1 MGLAEIERKAFDL
14 MATSIRKYK
23 LLNVW
28 KSEGKT
34 IKLPFRREAEPNT
47 LVVFSRE
54 VEVPNDGLKWF
65 LKVSMEGNALVK
77 LDGKAYG
84 TIDDIHTYIPIRPG
98 KHKLE
103 LIVSP
108 LTMFGYHKWR
118 IKIDYAMLVGIM
130 WEPYVLAQRL
140 LDIVS
145 FIEVVQED
153 DLKEAL
159 MKGLS
164 DILIRVKSV
173 PSIKQITLLR
183 MLLYDGGLGI
193 KELKIGRFDVREIR
207 PDYMFLS
214 AVYGVGIMKGKV
226 EDIAQP
232 KREHYLKEIDR
243 TLEEL
248 EDALTR
254 LRRAF
259 PKIGKAYAFAHSHI
273 DAAWLWRYAE
283 TKQKILRTFSTI
295 ERLMRR
301 YGVTYIQSSAQYYE
315 WLEEL
320 DKELFE
326 KVKKY
331 IREGKWILAGGMWVE
346 SDVQLIDG
354 ESLVRQFLYGQRYF
368 LEKFGRIAKMGW
380 LPDTFGFS
388 ASLPQIM
395 KKSGIEVFATY
406 KLLWNERNEFPYHA
420 FIWKGIDGTEI
431 PVHLMMSYKSSMTA
445 KSLYK
450 QWKRYKNKYEVPFLL
465 YAYGYGD
472 GGGGI
477 TWEMVEMMKHMN
489 KVPHIPKIVKGY
501 EDEYI
506 AELKSCIDKTPT
518 WEGELY
524 VEVHR
529 GTYTTNLKM
538 KKYMA
543 DAESVLR
550 SAEIWSTIA
559 EMLGLSR
566 YPKEKLEKLWKR
578 VLLHQFHDVLPGSS
592 IKEVYDEAIEDLK
605 KVIREA
611 EEIIHSVLERIAEN
625 ALVFND
631 LPWERR
637 EVVEVNG
644 KYYLLEAPPL
654 GWKAFEPIEVK
665 EGIKVKAKGDKIVL
679 ENEYLRAVINKDGE
693 LISLYDK
700 ENKREALRSTSNILM
715 AHIDTPG
722 MWDAWDINEDFLI
735 QGEKLKTLGE
745 ARVVYQSPLIAVI
758 KVVKGYGSSRVTQFI
773 KLRKES
779 KLLEFETEVDWKDKE
794 ILLKAW
800 FNFNTHNWSSFYDIP
815 YGVIE
820 RPAVRNTP
828 WEQAKFEVPAL
839 RWADVCDGDYGVAII
854 CTSRHGYTNW
864 DSKIGLSLLKSPIY
878 PNPWSDLGEGEFSYY
893 IYPHKGDWFEG
904 EVYKRAREVW
914 SRLRVVKA
922 RRVEGKADGEERIY
936 VETEKAEKKAEEFKF
951 GGELSKK
958 VPEVWITEREKA
970 ERKVKDFSFMRTDA
984 VVGALKKAE
993 DGNGYIL
1000 RLYNPSKEE
1009 LEVELP
1015 REGIEMDM
1023 IELKELGKVGRE
1035 VKLKP
1040 FEIKTIR
1047 IS

>member
-1 MGLAEIERKAFDL
+1 MMGLAEIERKAFDL
-14 MATSIRKYK
+14 MATSIRKHAF
-23 LLNVW
+23 LEEW
-28 KSEGKT
+28 EFEGRT
-34 IKLPFRREAEPNT
+34 VRLPFQEDAEPKT
-47 LVVFSRE
+47 LFVFSRE
-54 VEVPNDGLKWF
+54 IMVPGDGLKWF
-65 LKVSMEGNALVK
+65 LKVSMEGNALVR
-77 LDGKAYG
+77 LDGTAYG
-84 TIDDIHTYIPIRPG
+84 TIDDIHTYIPVRPG
-98 KHKLE
+98 KHRIE

-118 IKIDYAMLVGIM
+118 IKIDYAALIGIM

-140 LDIVS
+140 LDLVS
-145 FIEVVQED
+145 FIEVAGEGE
-153 DLKEAL
+153 LKDAL
-159 MKGLS
+159 MKELS
-164 DILIRVKSV
+164 GILIGVKSV

-183 MLLYDGGLGI
+183 MLLHDGGAGI
-193 KELKIGRFDVREIR
+193 KELKIGRFDVRDVR

-214 AVYGVGIMKGKV
+214 AVYGIGCMKGRV
-226 EDIAQP
+226 EDTQKP
-232 KREHYLKEIDR
+232 GREPYLMEVEKIER
-243 TLEEL
+243 EL
-248 EDALTR
+248 EKALAR
-254 LRRAF
+254 VRKAF
-259 PKIGKAYAFAHSHI
+259 PKTGKAYAFAHSHI
-273 DAAWLWRYAE
+273 DAAWLWTYAE
-283 TKQKILRTFSTI
+283 TKQKILRTFSTV

-301 YGVTYIQSSAQYYE
+301 YGITYIQSSAQYYE

-320 DKELFE
+320 DRELFE
-326 KVKKY
+326 KVRRY
-331 IREGKWILAGGMWVE
+331 VGEGKWILAGGMWVE

-368 LEKFGRIAKMGW
+368 LEKFGRIAKIGW

-388 ASLPQIM
+388 ASLPQIL

-420 FIWKGIDGTEI
+420 FIWRGIDGTEV

-489 KVPHIPKIVKGY
+489 KVPHIPRIIRGH
-501 EDEYI
+501 EEEYVS
-506 AELKSCIDKTPT
+506 ELKACRDRMPT

-550 SAEIWSTIA
+550 SAEIWSSMA
-559 EMLGLSR
+559 EMLGLLD

-592 IKEVYDEAIEDLK
+592 IREVYDEAIEDLK
-605 KVIREA
+605 DVIREA
-611 EEIIHSVLERIAEN
+611 EEIIQSSMRSIAGKEGSS
-625 ALVFND
+625 LVFND
-631 LPWERR
+631 LPWDRR

-644 KYYLLEAPPL
+644 EYYLLEAPPM
-654 GWKAFEPIEVK
+654 GWRSFEPMNAG
-665 EGIKVKAKGDKIVL
+665 EGVKAREEDGNIIL
-679 ENEYLRAVINKDGE
+679 ENEHLRAVLNRDGE
-693 LISLYDK
+693 LISLYDR
-700 ENKREALRSTSNILM
+700 ENKREAVRGTSNVLM

-735 QGEKLKTLGE
+735 QGERLKTIEE
-745 ARVVYQSPLIAVI
+745 ARVVYQSPLIAIVR
-758 KVVKGYGSSRVTQFI
+758 VVRGYGSSRVIQFI
-773 KLRKES
+773 KLRRES
-779 KLLEFETEVDWKDKE
+779 KLLEFETKVDWKDKE

-800 FNFNTHNWSSFYDIP
+800 FNFNAHNWSTFYDIP

-839 RWADVCDGDYGVAII
+839 RWADVCDGDYGVAVI

-878 PNPWSDLGEGEFSYY
+878 PNPWSDLGEGEFTYY
-893 IYPHKGDWFEG
+893 LYPHRGDWFEG
-904 EVYKRAREVW
+904 EVYKRALEVW
-914 SRLRVVKA
+914 SKLRVVRANGTGEKA
-922 RRVEGKADGEERIY
+922 RE
-936 VETEKAEKKAEEFKF
+936 
-951 GGELSKK
+951 
-958 VPEVWITEREKA
+958 
-970 ERKVKDFSFMRTDA
+970 FSFMRTDA

-993 DGNGYIL
+993 DGKGYIL
-1000 RLYNPSKEE
+1000 RLYNPSREE

-1015 REGIEMDM
+1015 EEGIEMDM
-1023 IELKELGKVGRE
+1023 IELREAGKADKKVR
-1035 VKLKP
+1035 LKP

>member
-1 MGLAEIERKAFDL
+1 MMGPAEIERKAFDL
-14 MATSIRKYK
+14 MASSLRGYK
-23 LLNVW
+23 PLEEW
-28 KSEGKT
+28 EYEGKL
-34 IKLPFRREAEPNT
+34 IQLPLQKEAIPGDIF
-47 LVVFSRE
+47 LFSRE
-54 VEVPNDGLKWF
+54 IQVPADGLKWF

-77 LDGKAYG
+77 LDGRAYG
-84 TIDDIHTYIPIRPG
+84 TIDDVHTYIPVRPG

-103 LIVSP
+103 LIISP
-108 LTMFGYHKWR
+108 LSMFGYHKWR
-118 IKIDYAMLVGIM
+118 IKVDYAMLIGIM

-140 LDIVS
+140 LDLVS
-145 FIEVVQED
+145 FIEVIQED

-159 MKGLS
+159 MKALS
-164 DILIRVKSV
+164 DILIRVQSV

-193 KELKIGRFDVREIR
+193 KELKIGRFDTREVR

-214 AVYGVGIMKGKV
+214 AVYGIGTMKGKI
-226 EDIAQP
+226 EDIHKP
-232 KREHYLKEIDR
+232 GREHYLKEIDR
-243 TLEEL
+243 ILRELEE
-248 EDALTR
+248 ALAR
-254 LRRAF
+254 LRRVF
-259 PKIGKAYAFAHSHI
+259 PKIGKAHAFAHSHI
-273 DAAWLWRYAE
+273 DAAWLWTYAE
-283 TKQKILRTFSTI
+283 TKQKILRTFSTV

-301 YGVTYIQSSAQYYE
+301 YGITYIQSSAQYYE
-315 WLEEL
+315 WLEDL
-320 DKELFE
+320 DRELFE
-326 KVKKY
+326 KVRKY
-331 IREGKWILAGGMWVE
+331 VSEGKWILAGGMWVE

-368 LEKFGRIAKMGW
+368 LEKFGRTAKIGW

-420 FIWKGIDGTEI
+420 FIWRGIDGTEI

-472 GGGGI
+472 GGGGV

-489 KVPHIPKIVKGY
+489 KVPHIPKIVKGH
-501 EDEYI
+501 EEEYI
-506 AELKSCIDKTPT
+506 SELKSCIDGMSV

-543 DAESVLR
+543 DAESTLR
-550 SAEIWSTIA
+550 SAEIWSSIA
-559 EMLGLSR
+559 EMLGLLE

-592 IKEVYDEAIEDLK
+592 IREVYDEAIEDLK
-605 KVIREA
+605 NVIQEG
-611 EEIIHSVLERIAEN
+611 ERIIQNSLEKIAESRGSS
-625 ALVFND
+625 LVFND

-637 EVVEVNG
+637 EVVEVDG
-644 KYYLLEAPPL
+644 EYYLLEAPPL
-654 GWKAFEPIEVK
+654 GWNSFRPVAVDK
-665 EGIKVKAKGDKIVL
+665 GVKAEEREDVIIL
-679 ENEYLRAVINKDGE
+679 ENEYLRTVLNKEGE

-700 ENKREALRSTSNILM
+700 ENKKEALRGSSNVLM

-735 QGEKLKTLGE
+735 QGEKLRTVEGAKII
-745 ARVVYQSPLIAVI
+745 YKSPLIAIV
-758 KVVKGYGSSRVTQFI
+758 KVVKGYRDSKVIQII

-779 KLLEFETEVDWKDKE
+779 KLLEFNTEVEWQDKE
-794 ILLKAW
+794 VLLKAW

-828 WEQAKFEVPAL
+828 WEQTKFEVPAL
-839 RWADVCDGDYGVAII
+839 RWADVCDSDYGVAII
-854 CTSRHGYTNW
+854 CTSRHGYANW

-878 PNPWSDLGEGEFSYY
+878 PNPWSDLGNGQFTYY
-893 IYPHKGDWFEG
+893 LYPHKGDWFEG
-904 EVYKRAREVW
+904 EVYKRALEVW
-914 SRLRVVKA
+914 SKLRVIRTK
-922 RRVEGKADGEERIY
+922 RV
-936 VETEKAEKKAEEFKF
+936 EKKAKE
-951 GGELSKK
+951 
-958 VPEVWITEREKA
+958 
-970 ERKVKDFSFMRTDA
+970 FSFIKTDA

-993 DGNGYIL
+993 DGEGYIL

-1015 REGIEMDM
+1015 KEGIEVDM
-1023 IELKELGKVGRE
+1023 IELNELEETGKK

>member
-1 MGLAEIERKAFDL
+1 MMGLAEIERKAFDL

-23 LLNVW
+23 LLNTW
-28 KSEGKT
+28 ESEEKT
-34 IKLPFRREAEPNT
+34 IKLPFQREAEPDT

-54 VEVPNDGLKWF
+54 IEVPNDGLKWF

-77 LDGKAYG
+77 LDGMAYG
-84 TIDDIHTYIPIRPG
+84 TIDDVHTYIPIRSG

-130 WEPYVLAQRL
+130 WESYVLAQRL
-140 LDIVS
+140 LDLVS
-145 FIEVVQED
+145 FIEIIQEE

-159 MKGLS
+159 MKELS

-193 KELKIGRFDVREIR
+193 KELKIGRFDVREVR

-214 AVYGVGIMKGKV
+214 AVYGIGAMKEKI
-226 EDIAQP
+226 EDIPKP
-232 KREHYLKEIDR
+232 KREHYLKEINR
-243 TLEEL
+243 ILKEL

-254 LRRAF
+254 LRRIF

-273 DAAWLWRYAE
+273 DAAWLWTYAE

-301 YGVTYIQSSAQYYE
+301 YGITYIQSSAQYYE
-315 WLEEL
+315 WLEKL

-331 IREGKWILAGGMWVE
+331 VREGKWILAGGMWVE

-368 LEKFGRIAKMGW
+368 LEKFGRIAKIGW

-431 PVHLMMSYKSSMTA
+431 PVHIMMSYKSSMTA

-465 YAYGYGD
+465 YTYGYGD

-489 KVPHIPKIVKGY
+489 KVPHIPKIVKGH

-506 AELKSCIDKTPT
+506 SEFKSCIDKMPT

-559 EMLGLSR
+559 EMLGLVE

-611 EEIIHSVLERIAEN
+611 EEIIHSVLERIAEKESS

-637 EVVEVNG
+637 EVVKVNG
-644 KYYLLEAPPL
+644 EYYLLEAPPL

-665 EGIKVKAKGDKIVL
+665 GGIKVKDEGDKIVL

-700 ENKREALRSTSNILM
+700 ENKREGLRSTSNVLI

-735 QGEKLKTLGE
+735 QGEKLKTLEE
-745 ARVVYQSPLIAVI
+745 AKVIYQSPLIAAI

-779 KLLEFETEVDWKDKE
+779 KLLEFETKVDWKDKE

-820 RPAVRNTP
+820 RAAVRNTP

-878 PNPWSDLGEGEFSYY
+878 PNPWSDLGEGEFTYY
-893 IYPHKGDWFEG
+893 IYPHKGDWFG
-904 EVYKRAREVW
+904 GGVYKRALEVW
-914 SRLRVVKA
+914 SKLRVIKA
-922 RRVEGKADGEERIY
+922 RRVEGKAKR
-936 VETEKAEKKAEEFKF
+936 
-951 GGELSKK
+951 
-958 VPEVWITEREKA
+958 
-970 ERKVKDFSFMRTDA
+970 FSFMRTDA

-993 DGNGYIL
+993 EGNGYIL

-1015 REGIEMDM
+1015 KEGIEMDM
-1023 IELKELGKVGRE
+1023 IELKELGKVGRK
-1035 VKLKP
+1035 VKLKL
-1040 FEIKTIR
+1040 FEIKTIK

>member
-1 MGLAEIERKAFDL
+1 MMGLAEIERKAFDL
-14 MATSIRKYK
+14 MATSIRKYEF
-23 LLNVW
+23 LNRW
-28 KSEGKT
+28 ELESKT
-34 IKLPFRREAEPNT
+34 IALPFQREAEPNT
-47 LVVFSRE
+47 LVVFSE
-54 VEVPNDGLKWF
+54 EIEVPNDGLKWF

-77 LDGKAYG
+77 LDGMAYG
-84 TIDDIHTYIPIRPG
+84 TIDDVHTYIPIRPG
-98 KHKLE
+98 RHRLE
-103 LIVSP
+103 LVVSP

-140 LDIVS
+140 LDLVS
-145 FIEVVQED
+145 FIEVLQEN

-159 MKGLS
+159 MKELS

-173 PSIKQITLLR
+173 PSINQITLLR
-183 MLLYDGGLGI
+183 MLLHDGGLGI

-214 AVYGVGIMKGKV
+214 AVYGIGIMKGKV

-232 KREHYLKEIDR
+232 KREHYLREIER
-243 TLEEL
+243 ILKEL
-248 EDALTR
+248 EQALTR
-254 LRRAF
+254 LRRTF
-259 PKIGKAYAFAHSHI
+259 PKIGRAYAFAHSHI
-273 DAAWLWRYAE
+273 DAAWLWTYAE
-283 TKQKILRTFSTI
+283 TRQKILRTFSTI

-301 YGVTYIQSSAQYYE
+301 YGITYLQSSAQYYE
-315 WLEEL
+315 WLEDL
-320 DKELFE
+320 NKELFE

-331 IREGKWILAGGMWVE
+331 VSEGKWILAGGMWVE

-368 LEKFGRIAKMGW
+368 LEKFGRIAKIGW

-406 KLLWNERNEFPYHA
+406 KILWNERNEFPYHA
-420 FIWKGIDGTEI
+420 FIWRGIDGTEI

-477 TWEMVEMMKHMN
+477 TWEMVEMMKYMN

-501 EDEYI
+501 EDEYM
-506 AELKSCIDKTPT
+506 AELKSCIDRMPT

-550 SAEIWSTIA
+550 SAEIWSSIA
-559 EMLGLSR
+559 EMLGLFE
-566 YPKEKLEKLWKR
+566 YPKEKIEELWKR

-592 IKEVYDEAIEDLK
+592 IREVYDEAIGDLNE
-605 KVIREA
+605 VIRES
-611 EEIIHSVLERIAEN
+611 EGIIRNALEKIAEKEGN
-625 ALVFND
+625 PLIFND
-631 LPWERR
+631 LPWERK

-644 KYYLLEAPPL
+644 EYYLIEAPPL
-654 GWKAFEPIEVK
+654 GWNALEPIEAKKGVEVK
-665 EGIKVKAKGDKIVL
+665 EKEDRIIL
-679 ENEYLRAVINKDGE
+679 ENEHLRAVINRDGE
-693 LISLYDK
+693 LVSLYDK
-700 ENKREALRSTSNILM
+700 ENGREALRSTSNVLM

-735 QGEKLKTLGE
+735 QGEKLKTIE
-745 ARVVYQSPLIAVI
+745 EVKVVYQSPLIAIV
-758 KVVKGYGSSRVTQFI
+758 KVVKGYSTSRVIQFI

-779 KLLEFETEVDWKDKE
+779 KLLEFETKVDWKDKE

-839 RWADVCDGDYGVAII
+839 RWADVCDGDYGVAVI

-878 PNPWSDLGEGEFSYY
+878 PNPWSDLGEGGFTYY
-893 IYPHKGDWFEG
+893 IYPHRGDWFDG
-904 EVYKRAREVW
+904 EVYKRALEIW
-914 SRLRVVKA
+914 SKLRVVKA
-922 RRVEGKADGEERIY
+922 EKSK
-936 VETEKAEKKAEEFKF
+936 EKAK
-951 GGELSKK
+951 G
-958 VPEVWITEREKA
+958 
-970 ERKVKDFSFMRTDA
+970 FSFIGTDA

-1015 REGIEMDM
+1015 REGIEIDM
-1023 IELKELGKVGRE
+1023 IELRELGKVGKK

>member
-1 MGLAEIERKAFDL
+1 MMGLAEIERKAFDL
-14 MATSIRKYK
+14 MATSIRKYEFIER
-23 LLNVW
+23 W
-28 KSEGKT
+28 KFEGKT
-34 IKLPFRREAEPNT
+34 IRLPFQREAEPGT
-47 LVVFSRE
+47 LFVFSRE
-54 VEVPNDGLKWF
+54 IEVPNDGLKWF

-77 LDGKAYG
+77 LDGTAYG
-84 TIDDIHTYIPIRPG
+84 TIDDVHTYIPIRPG

-130 WEPYVLAQRL
+130 WEPYVIAQRL
-140 LDIVS
+140 LDLVS
-145 FIEVVQED
+145 FIEVIQEE

-159 MKGLS
+159 MKELS

-173 PSIKQITLLR
+173 PNIKQITLLR
-183 MLLYDGGLGI
+183 MLLHDGGLGI
-193 KELKIGRFDVREIR
+193 KELKIGRFDVRDVR

-214 AVYGVGIMKGKV
+214 AVYGIGAMKEKIK
-226 EDIAQP
+226 DIP
-232 KREHYLKEIDR
+232 KPRREHYLKEIDR
-243 TLEEL
+243 ILEEL

-254 LRRAF
+254 LRRIF

-273 DAAWLWRYAE
+273 DAAWLWTYAE

-301 YGVTYIQSSAQYYE
+301 YGITYIQSSAQYYE

-331 IREGKWILAGGMWVE
+331 VGEGKWILAGGMWVE

-368 LEKFGRIAKMGW
+368 LEKFGRIAKIGW

-506 AELKSCIDKTPT
+506 SELKSCIDKMPT

-550 SAEIWSTIA
+550 SAEIWSSIA
-559 EMLGLSR
+559 DMLGLVE
-566 YPKEKLEKLWKR
+566 YPKEELEKLWKR

-605 KVIREA
+605 KVIRRA
-611 EEIIHSVLERIAEN
+611 EGIIQNTLEKIAEREGGF
-625 ALVFND
+625 LIFND

-644 KYYLLEAPPL
+644 EYYLLEAPPL
-654 GWKAFEPIEVK
+654 GWKAFEPIEAK
-665 EGIKVKAKGDKIVL
+665 EGVKVRDERNKIVL

-700 ENKREALRSTSNILM
+700 ENEREALRSTSNVLM

-735 QGEKLKTLGE
+735 QGEKLKTLEE
-745 ARVVYQSPLIAVI
+745 ARVIYQSPLIAVI

-779 KLLEFETEVDWKDKE
+779 KLLEFETKVDWKDKE

-878 PNPWSDLGEGEFSYY
+878 PNPWSDLGEGEFTYY

-904 EVYKRAREVW
+904 EVYKRALEVW
-914 SRLRVVKA
+914 SKLRVVKA
-922 RRVEGKADGEERIY
+922 ERVK
-936 VETEKAEKKAEEFKF
+936 EKAKE
-951 GGELSKK
+951 
-958 VPEVWITEREKA
+958 
-970 ERKVKDFSFMRTDA
+970 FSFIRTDA

-1015 REGIEMDM
+1015 KEGIEMDM
-1023 IELKELGKVGRE
+1023 IELKELGKVGRK

>member
-406 KLLWNERNEFPYHA
+406 KLLWNEKNEFPYHA

-506 AELKSCIDKTPT
+506 AELKSCIDKMPT

-611 EEIIHSVLERIAEN
+611 EEIIHSVLERITEN

-700 ENKREALRSTSNILM
+700 ENKREALRSTS
-715 AHIDTPG
+715 
-722 MWDAWDINEDFLI
+722 
-735 QGEKLKTLGE
+735 
-745 ARVVYQSPLIAVI
+745 
-758 KVVKGYGSSRVTQFI
+758 
-773 KLRKES
+773 
-779 KLLEFETEVDWKDKE
+779 
-794 ILLKAW
+794 
-800 FNFNTHNWSSFYDIP
+800 
-815 YGVIE
+815 
-820 RPAVRNTP
+820 
-828 WEQAKFEVPAL
+828 
-839 RWADVCDGDYGVAII
+839 
-854 CTSRHGYTNW
+854 
-864 DSKIGLSLLKSPIY
+864 
-878 PNPWSDLGEGEFSYY
+878 
-893 IYPHKGDWFEG
+893 
-904 EVYKRAREVW
+904 
-914 SRLRVVKA
+914 
-922 RRVEGKADGEERIY
+922 
-936 VETEKAEKKAEEFKF
+936 
-951 GGELSKK
+951 
-958 VPEVWITEREKA
+958 
-970 ERKVKDFSFMRTDA
+970 
-984 VVGALKKAE
+984 
-993 DGNGYIL
+993 
-1000 RLYNPSKEE
+1000 
-1009 LEVELP
+1009 
-1015 REGIEMDM
+1015 
-1023 IELKELGKVGRE
+1023 
-1035 VKLKP
+1035 
-1040 FEIKTIR
+1040 
-1047 IS
+1047 